1 MSLLI
6 VTALALVVV
15 HPTQASASGSVDSPI
30 AVVPV
35 MMDYLK
41 QANNVTSE
49 KGNHLWFYWVNTD
62 GDPSLCKNGVCRC
75 GDIDAAARMP
85 AELFKPENKLALEK
99 YTTLTLEFFSSL
111 GMGTEKLKL
120 GRCKQE
126 TNYTCGPSGV

>member
-1 MSLLI
+1 MMSLLI

-15 HPTQASASGSVDSPI
+15 HPTLASTFGSVDSP
-30 AVVPV
+30 
-35 MMDYLK
+35 
-41 QANNVTSE
+41 TE
-49 KGNHLWFYWVNTD
+49 GNHLWFYWVNTE
-62 GDPSLCKNGVCRC
+62 GDPSLCKNGFCRC